1 MKFFAA
7 LKSADFAAKLS
18 ASAGFDFAA
27 AQAAG
32 DVNALKAHIEQAVA
46 AAVATASQPAA
57 DAASKVDT
65 LNAALEAATKENATT
80 TAAHSALTESMTAV
94 GIQLPQLAD
103 TVTRA
108 ELVTSYTAAINDHIK
123 IRACGELA
131 KTGHPPVAAAP
142 APEATRPAGRAL
154 LESTIAASL
163 AKLKA
168 KS

>member
-7 LKSADFAAKLS
+7 LKSADFAAKVS
-18 ASAGFDFAA
+18 AAAGFDFDAA
-27 AQAAG
+27 IKSG
-32 DVNALKAHIEQAVA
+32 DVNALKTHIASAVA
-46 AAVATASQPAA
+46 AAVTAANQPAA
-57 DAASKVDT
+57 DAAAKIDT
-65 LNAALEAATKENATT
+65 LNAALEAATRENTATT
-80 TAAHSALTESMTAV
+80 TAHSALTESITAV
-94 GIQLPQLAD
+94 GVQLPQLAD
-103 TVTRA
+103 TVTKA

-123 IRACGELA
+123 IRAAGELA

-154 LESTIAASL
+154 VESTIAASL